1 MTSAR
6 PANDAEPHD
15 DAPGAVAKDAAV
27 RRETAAEIGAEGRE
41 ISLQSVT
48 IGKPRAELYAF
59 FRDFTN
65 LPHFMEN
72 IVRID
77 VRDAM
82 HSHWV
87 VAAPAGRTV
96 EWDSVITDETPGER
110 FTYTSTGDA
119 DIANSGRIEFRDAPG
134 GRGTVVS
141 ATLTYDPP
149 GGKVGKL
156 IALLFQKEPSIQS
169 RRDLRRLKQLMETG
183 EIATAARNRAAAD
196 ADDMKG

>member
-1 MTSAR
+1 MDTAQ
-6 PANDAEPHD
+6 PEAHD
-15 DAPGAVAKDAAV
+15 DAPDAVAKKAAT
-27 RRETAAEIGAEGRE
+27 RREAASEIGAAGHE

-48 IGKPRAELYAF
+48 IGRPRAELYAF
-59 FRDFTN
+59 FRDFRN
-65 LPHFMEN
+65 LPRFMESL
-72 IVRID
+72 VRID
-77 VRDAM
+77 VLDDKR
-82 HSHWV
+82 SHWV

-96 EWDSVITDETPGER
+96 EWDSLITEEIAGES
-110 FTYTSTGDA
+110 FTYTSTGNP

-156 IALLFQKEPSIQS
+156 IAMLFQKEPSIQS

-183 EIATAARNRAAAD
+183 EIATAARNRAL
-196 ADDMKG
+196 ADDQEMKG